1 MTLLHIVAAA
11 MLVSSVI
18 ALRLPDLGSKIDL
31 KSHLSKVAVHSS
43 CYVAGRLCI
52 GWCFISETPPWSLQD
67 FAERFG
73 GCRLPDSDFLEGAV
87 CKVAVAI
94 CVCTS

>member
-31 KSHLSKVAVHSS
+31 KSDLSKVAVHSLL
-43 CYVAGRLCI
+43 AGY
-52 GWCFISETPPWSLQD
+52 
-67 FAERFG
+67 A
-73 GCRLPDSDFLEGAV
+73 
-87 CKVAVAI
+87 
-94 CVCTS
+94 